1 MMSTLSR
8 FRMNASWRVNKQK
21 TEFEE
26 QVIQLMSSCI
36 TNRKYD
42 MYTVEKDKINLI
54 GNVDNI
60 NNEINLYRDCSHIS
74 GKQVINGNYMIND
87 NRNGALVIVLDPDAV
102 IFSLHGEYM
111 DKLQAKTLMPIDMA
125 NNKFIRLSNDKLDV
139 YNLINNEFIKLSEE
153 AGKEVI
159 ALFNEQEG
167 SNKGDE

>member
-1 MMSTLSR
+1 MNTLSR
-8 FRMNASWRVNKQK
+8 FRMNATWRVNKPK

-26 QVIQLMSSCI
+26 QVIQLMSCCI

-74 GKQVINGNYMIND
+74 GEQVINGNYMIND
-87 NRNGALVIVLDPDAV
+87 NRNGALIIVLDPDALM
-102 IFSLHGEYM
+102 FSLNGEYM
-111 DKLQAKTLMPIDMA
+111 EKLQVKTLMPIDMA

-159 ALFNEQEG
+159 ALFNEQEEF
-167 SNKGDE
+167 NKGDE